1 MQTVNC
7 RSPAG
12 VSSFAAPPSVSI
24 FSRMSWRI
32 EKTSVFSITLSAISI
47 YVGFSA
53 WRVMFNNYAV
63 DVFSA
68 DATQVGI
75 IQAVREIPGLLAF
88 GVGLLAVVFAE
99 SRIAALSIVMAGA
112 GLVVAGLAQSLWILG
127 LATLMMSLGFHYFMP
142 TNSSQLLL
150 LSKSEELG
158 RAQGKLS
165 SFQSLASLVGA
176 GLVLVLTLFI
186 DFRQT
191 FFLIGGAVTLVGL
204 YLTIALPSNRSDTE
218 PRKARLKKQYWLY
231 YTLSFLRGCRRH
243 IFTTFA
249 IFLLVKHH
257 GLSITAV
264 STLMLVTFG
273 MNIFAYR
280 LLGNLS
286 DRIGERIVL
295 AGSSGILVLIFIGY
309 AWVEYLPVLV
319 GFYLI
324 DNVLF
329 GSSIALKSYVR
340 KIAPPADVTGCLSF
354 GMTANHVTAVIIP
367 VAGGVLWNLVGYEAT
382 FIAGAAIVAI
392 DMLFA
397 FAIPP
402 RPGPSAANLTVDD

>member
-1 MQTVNC
+1 M
-7 RSPAG
+7 A
-12 VSSFAAPPSVSI
+12 
-24 FSRMSWRI
+24 WRI

-47 YVGFSA
+47 YIGFSA

-63 DVFSA
+63 DVFAA

-88 GVGLLAVVFAE
+88 GVGVIAVFVAE
-99 SRIAALSIVMAGA
+99 SRIAALSIVMAGT
-112 GLVVAGLAQSLWILG
+112 GLIVAGLAQSLWILG
-127 LATLMMSLGFHYFMP
+127 LATLIMSLGFHYFMP

-165 SFQSLASLVGA
+165 SFQSLASLFGA
-176 GLVLVLTLFI
+176 GLVLILTLFI
-186 DFRQT
+186 DYRQT
-191 FFLIGGAVTLVGL
+191 FFLIGGAVVLAGL
-204 YLTIALPSNRSDTE
+204 YLAIALPSNRCDTE
-218 PRKARLKKQYWLY
+218 SRKVRLKKRYWLY

-249 IFLLVKHH
+249 IFLLVKHY

-264 STLMLVTFG
+264 STLMLVTFAT
-273 MNIFAYR
+273 NIFAYR
-280 LLGNLS
+280 ALGNLS
-286 DRIGERIVL
+286 DRIGERSILV
-295 AGSSGILVLIFIGY
+295 GSSAILVLIFVGY
-309 AWVEYLPVLV
+309 AWVKYLPVLI

-340 KIAPPADVTGCLSF
+340 KIAPSADVTSCLSF

-382 FIAGAAIVAI
+382 FIAGAAIVLV

-397 FAIPP
+397 LAIPSQ
-402 RPGPSAANLTVDD
+402 PGSPATTLSESD

>member
-1 MQTVNC
+1 
-7 RSPAG
+7 
-12 VSSFAAPPSVSI
+12 
-24 FSRMSWRI
+24 MSWRI
-32 EKTSVFSITLSAISI
+32 QKVTVFSITLSAVSM

-63 DVFSA
+63 DVFAA

-88 GVGLLAVVFAE
+88 GVGILAVIFAE
-99 SRIAALSIVMAGA
+99 SRIAALSVVLAGA
-112 GLVVAGLAQSLWILG
+112 GLVVAGMAQSLWILG
-127 LATLMMSLGFHYFMP
+127 LATLMMSFGFHYFMP

-165 SFQSLASLVGA
+165 SFQSLASLFGA

-186 DFRQT
+186 DYRQT
-191 FFLIGGAVTLVGL
+191 FFLIGGAVALVGL
-204 YLTIALPSNRSDTE
+204 YLTFALPSNRTDTE
-218 PRKARLKKQYWLY
+218 SRKTRLKKDYWLY

-264 STLMLVTFG
+264 SALMLVTFG
-273 MNIFAYR
+273 INVFTFRI
-280 LLGNLS
+280 LGNLT
-286 DRIGERIVL
+286 DKIGERRIL
-295 AGSSGILVLIFIGY
+295 AGSSAILVLIFSGY
-309 AWVEYLPVLV
+309 AWIEYIPVLI

-354 GMTANHVTAVIIP
+354 GMTANHITAVIIP
-367 VAGGVLWNLVGYEAT
+367 VAGGVVWNLFGHEVT
-382 FIAGAAIVAI
+382 FMAGAAIVLI
-392 DMLFA
+392 DMFFA
-397 FAIPP
+397 LAVPSNPEP
-402 RPGPSAANLTVDD
+402 RPEVLSEP

>member
-1 MQTVNC
+1 
-7 RSPAG
+7 
-12 VSSFAAPPSVSI
+12 
-24 FSRMSWRI
+24 MSWRI
-32 EKTSVFSITLSAISI
+32 QKVTVFSITLSAVSM

-63 DVFSA
+63 DVFAA

-88 GVGLLAVVFAE
+88 GVGILAVIFAE
-99 SRIAALSIVMAGA
+99 SRIAALSVVLAGA
-112 GLVVAGLAQSLWILG
+112 GLVVAGMAQSLWILG
-127 LATLMMSLGFHYFMP
+127 LATLMMSFGFHYFMP

-165 SFQSLASLVGA
+165 SFQSLASLFGA

-186 DFRQT
+186 DYRQT
-191 FFLIGGAVTLVGL
+191 FFLIGGAVALVGL
-204 YLTIALPSNRSDTE
+204 YLTFALPSNRTDTE
-218 PRKARLKKQYWLY
+218 SRKTRLKKDYWLY

-264 STLMLVTFG
+264 SALMLVTFG
-273 MNIFAYR
+273 INVFTFRI
-280 LLGNLS
+280 LGNLT
-286 DRIGERIVL
+286 DRIGERRIL
-295 AGSSGILVLIFIGY
+295 AGSSAILVLIFSGY
-309 AWVEYLPVLV
+309 AWIEYIPVLI

-354 GMTANHVTAVIIP
+354 GMTANHITAVIIP
-367 VAGGVLWNLVGYEAT
+367 VAGGVVWNLFGHEVT
-382 FIAGAAIVAI
+382 FMAGAAIVLI
-392 DMLFA
+392 DMFFA
-397 FAIPP
+397 LAVPSNPEP
-402 RPGPSAANLTVDD
+402 RPEVLSEP